1 MSTTCNDKCAETVGG
16 TLERPRY
23 SPGLILQDTDLTAA
37 VDYTRNLNR
46 LLFRSLFGCGVIC
59 GLEVSVIKDEC
70 GMKVFVEPG
79 LALDACGNAIEV
91 ARKISMTIDK
101 RKIDL
106 TSTGAAEIK
115 NLWVLLRNKDKP
127 CAPRGVVCDVD
138 EEEIPVQTTRV
149 QSCAE
154 VTIVAD
160 MPKCMCGHHP
170 DLPILNDKQ
179 ASDLINTE
187 AADLKLLQTEKCAT
201 GCGCDGDCGGRD
213 PVLLACLH
221 KYDGEKWGPIHRG
234 IRRFIRPTLL
244 PDPIVDTKPTA

>member
-70 GMKVFVEPG
+70 GMKVFVAPG
-79 LALDACGNAIEV
+79 VALDASGNAIEV
-91 ARKISMTIDK
+91 TRKMSMALDK
-101 RKIDL
+101 CKIDL
-106 TSTGAAEIK
+106 ASTGTAEVK
-115 NLWVLLRNKDKP
+115 NLWVLLRNKEKS

-138 EEEIPVQTTRV
+138 EEDMPTQTTRV

-160 MPKCMCGHHP
+160 LPKCMCGYSSNFP
-170 DLPILNDKQ
+170 DL
-179 ASDLINTE
+179 SDSHAAVLIGNKELT
-187 AADLKLLQTEKCAT
+187 LPQTEKCEA
-201 GCGCDGDCGGRD
+201 GCGCGGDCGCGD
-213 PVLLACLH
+213 PVLLAWVH
-221 KYDGEKWGPIHRG
+221 KFENGKWGPIHRG

-244 PDPIVDTKPTA
+244 PDPIKDKAP